1 MNHSL
6 PFVKRFLGIIIFSL
20 ISFPIL
26 AQLRAPELVNY
37 QQITSGDEQ
46 TSLYFPL
53 LKGKKVAVVA
63 NRTSVIGKTNLVD
76 TLLASGI
83 KVVKIFSP
91 EHGFRGDVSAGAT
104 VKNGQDVKTGLP
116 IISLYGKHKKPT
128 NGDLQGVDIVV
139 FDLQDVG
146 VRFYTY
152 TSTLAFV
159 MEACAQNHI
168 PLILLDRPDPNG
180 FYVDGPVLREKYKSF
195 VGMFPVPVVYGMTI
209 GEYARMLNGEHWLK
223 DGIQCDLKVIALKN
237 YNHDM
242 IVKLPVKPS
251 PNLPNWKAVYLY
263 PSLCFFEGTVVS
275 VGRGTSLPYQIY
287 GHPDLK
293 GSFKFTPK
301 STPGASMHPKLE
313 GKLCHG
319 TNLTWYARMYDRQ
332 PQSLQLKWLIK
343 AYQRFA
349 KLHKPFFNDYFNY
362 LAGNAVLQQQIKD
375 GLSIRQIRQSWQK
388 GLNQFKKIRSKY
400 LLYP

>member
-6 PFVKRFLGIIIFSL
+6 SFLKRFFWIIILST
-20 ISFPIL
+20 ISFPLL
-26 AQLRAPELVNY
+26 AQFRAPELVNY
-37 QQITSGDEQ
+37 DQIVSGDQQ
-46 TSLYFPL
+46 TSVYFPL
-53 LKGKKVAVVA
+53 LKGKNVAVVA
-63 NRTSVIGKTNLVD
+63 NQTSVIGKINLVD
-76 TLLASGI
+76 TLVASGI
-83 KVVKIFSP
+83 KVVKVFSP
-91 EHGFRGDVSAGAT
+91 EHGFRGNIGAGDL
-104 VKNGQDVKTGLP
+104 VKNGIDVKTGIP

-128 NGDLQGVDIVV
+128 DSDLKGVNVVV

-152 TSTLAFV
+152 TSTLAYM
-159 MEACAQNHI
+159 MEACAKNHI

-180 FYVDGPVLREKYKSF
+180 FYVDGPVLQKKYKSF
-195 VGMFPVPVVYGMTI
+195 VGLFPVPIVYGMTT

-223 DGIQCDLKVIALKN
+223 DSLQCDLRVIPLKN

-251 PNLPNWKAVYLY
+251 PNLPNWKAIYLY

-275 VGRGTSLPYQIY
+275 VGRGTSLPYQIF

-293 GSFKFTPK
+293 GSFEFMPE
-301 STPGASMHPKLE
+301 STPGASLHPKLE

-332 PQSLQLKWLIK
+332 PKSLHLKWLIK
-343 AYQRFA
+343 AYKRFSA
-349 KLHKPFFNDYFNY
+349 LHKPFFNGYFNY
-362 LAGNAVLQQQIKD
+362 LAGNAQLQQQIKE
-375 GLSIRQIRQSWQK
+375 GLSIRKIRQSWQK
-388 GLNQFKKIRSKY
+388 DLKKFEEIRRQY